1 MCTKHRRLR
10 RTYDSDA
17 TDWKRKHKTTIY
29 KQKSCNAGEYSRLS
43 LDGHLYKTDNS
54 VKRTLKGA
62 VSRQSGSFCLILP
75 IARPQLLWNLK

>member
-54 VKRTLKGA
+54 VKRTLK
-62 VSRQSGSFCLILP
+62 SWSLP
-75 IARPQLLWNLK
+75 KLLSLFDSL